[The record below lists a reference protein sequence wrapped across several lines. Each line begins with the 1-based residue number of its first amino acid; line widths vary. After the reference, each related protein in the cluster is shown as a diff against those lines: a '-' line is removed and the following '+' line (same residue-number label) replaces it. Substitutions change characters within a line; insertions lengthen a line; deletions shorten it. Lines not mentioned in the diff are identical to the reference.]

1 MENFAYK
8 TISQSWM
15 SLNILVKRVNT
26 RQVFARAVL
35 PVEVL
40 PVSVDV
46 EKFINTIFWS
56 KAKMNLPILAHI
68 LGTSFCTW
76 TRPREFWKR
85 LVCKTFSLKNSK
97 DPWRIKKA
105 YRSKQCFVI
114 FMENLNRRS
123 AWRHKYFI
131 FSGRGLLE
139 GLNDKKW
146 PRGKN
151 GIIQ

>member
-1 MENFAYK
+1 
-8 TISQSWM
+8 M

-68 LGTSFCTW
+68 LGHRFVLE
-76 TRPREFWKR
+76 RA
-85 LVCKTFSLKNSK
+85 LVNFERDLFAKPF
-97 DPWRIKKA
+97 P
-105 YRSKQCFVI
+105 
-114 FMENLNRRS
+114 
-123 AWRHKYFI
+123 
-131 FSGRGLLE
+131 
-139 GLNDKKW
+139 
-146 PRGKN
+146 
-151 GIIQ
+151 